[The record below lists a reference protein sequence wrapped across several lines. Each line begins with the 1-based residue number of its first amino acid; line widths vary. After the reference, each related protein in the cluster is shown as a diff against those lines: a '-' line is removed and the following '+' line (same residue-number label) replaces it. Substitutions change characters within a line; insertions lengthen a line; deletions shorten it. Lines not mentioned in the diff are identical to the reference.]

1 MSTLHERRRVAH
13 ELVLRDV
20 TVAAV
25 EDLSPRMRRVHLE
38 GESLRGFTSIAA
50 DDHIAILIPGEDGEY
65 IKRHYTPRSFD
76 PESLRLTIDFALHEA
91 GPATDWALS
100 ADVGTPLRLGGPRG
114 SFVVEDDFDWYLL
127 IGDETAWPAIARHLE
142 RLREDVP
149 VFTIGLIHDE
159 DEIQTASRACDWR
172 PRWLPRGEPSTDDAS
187 LVLAMLSTLELPE
200 GDGYVWIAGESGTT
214 QAIRSALIERG
225 HPREWL
231 YASGYWKQGVSDVHD
246 KFE

>member
-1 MSTLHERRRVAH
+1 MVRVLKKSA
-13 ELVLRDV
+13 
-20 TVAAV
+20 TKPAIFIT
-25 EDLSPRMRRVHLE
+25 
-38 GESLRGFTSIAA
+38 SLRSIIVTAS
-50 DDHIAILIPGEDGEY
+50 HP
-65 IKRHYTPRSFD
+65 PV
-76 PESLRLTIDFALHEA
+76 P
-91 GPATDWALS
+91 LS
-100 ADVGTPLRLGGPRG
+100 TAERKSG
-114 SFVVEDDFDWYLL
+114 S
-127 IGDETAWPAIARHLE
+127 TAIARHLE

-214 QAIRSALIERG
+214 KAIRSALIERG